1 MPPVSQ
7 VKKDKIAEQIL
18 HFLFSQA
25 PQAHFTATIAGELAR
40 DEEFIK
46 TQLEALEK
54 KQAVICITKNKDGTP
69 YSLRKRWR
77 LADKVYTLYKT
88 KQTSTHAAVTL
99 HSSHAHQDE

>member
-7 VKKDKIAEQIL
+7 EKKDKIAEQIL

-25 PQAHFTATIAGELAR
+25 PQAHFTATIASELAR

-46 TQLEALEK
+46 IQLEILEK
-54 KQAVICITKNKDGTP
+54 KQAVVCITKNKDGTP

-77 LADKVYTLYKT
+77 LADKVYSLYRN
-88 KQTSTHAAVTL
+88 KQAQSHAAVTL